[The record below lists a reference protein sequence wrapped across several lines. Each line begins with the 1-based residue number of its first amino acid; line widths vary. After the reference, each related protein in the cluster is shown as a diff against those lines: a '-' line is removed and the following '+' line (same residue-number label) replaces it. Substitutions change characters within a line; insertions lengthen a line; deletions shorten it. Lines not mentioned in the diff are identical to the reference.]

1 MQKILTKNQCK
12 AFLSPYIFA
21 FLVIYFLYI
30 TNLYITNY
38 YTTNLIWFFD
48 FGLFQSIFAIF
59 NQKEKKVLGASVD
72 VVHLLSHVRLFVTPW
87 TAANQASLSFT
98 ISQNLLKLMSIESM
112 MPSNY
117 LILCH
122 ALLLLLS
129 ILPSISLFQRVGCLH
144 HVVKVLELQL
154 QNQSFQWIFWVDFLE
169 DWLI

>member
-1 MQKILTKNQCK
+1 LLISDKCKKTTKNQCK
-12 AFLSPYIFA
+12 AFLSPHIFA

-59 NQKEKKVLGASVD
+59 NQKEKKVLRASVT
-72 VVHLLSHVRLFVTPW
+72 VVHLLSYIWQFVTPW
-87 TAANQASLSFT
+87 AAANQASLSFT
-98 ISQNLLKLMSIESM
+98 ISQSLLRLMFIESV
-112 MPSNY
+112 MPSKY

-129 ILPSISLFQRVGCLH
+129 ILPSTSLF
-144 HVVKVLELQL
+144 
-154 QNQSFQWIFWVDFLE
+154 
-169 DWLI
+169 

>member
-48 FGLFQSIFAIF
+48 FGLFQSVFAIF
-59 NQKEKKVLGASVD
+59 NQKEKKVLRASVA

-129 ILPSISLFQRVGCLH
+129 ILPSISLFQRVSCLH

-154 QNQSFQWIFWVDFLE
+154 QIQSFQWIFRTDFL
-169 DWLI
+169 